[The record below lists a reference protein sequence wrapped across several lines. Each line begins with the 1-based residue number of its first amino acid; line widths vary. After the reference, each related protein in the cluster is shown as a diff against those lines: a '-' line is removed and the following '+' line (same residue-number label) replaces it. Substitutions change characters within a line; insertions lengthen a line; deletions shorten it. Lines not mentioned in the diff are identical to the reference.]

1 MQPTLMETSKPGF
14 PHLRVSRPH
23 AGFSLI
29 ELAVTLFILTLLIGS
44 ILFPLTAQIDQSRVS
59 RTERQLEQIKEALIG
74 YAIINR
80 NLPCPAKSATDG
92 NEDRISGGTT
102 CRLVSSNP
110 IRVGFLPWVTLGLD
124 QADAWDNLFRYSV
137 SATHTD
143 SDLTTNFTL
152 DDIGDITIQTRDNTG
167 ALVNLSNSSAI
178 PVVIM
183 SHGKNSFGA
192 TTREGTPRFTPGGWA
207 GDERDNA
214 NNSTTFVWRIRTERT
229 TAPGGEFDDIVAW
242 ITPNILNSRMVAAG
256 RLP

>member
-1 MQPTLMETSKPGF
+1 MGTNRPFVPY
-14 PHLRVSRPH
+14 LRVSRTH

-74 YAIINR
+74 YAIING
-80 NLPCPAKSATDG
+80 NMPCPAVSSTNGA
-92 NEDRISGGTT
+92 EDRTGTSCTGGK
-102 CRLVSSNP
+102 R
-110 IRVGFLPWVTLGLD
+110 IGFLPWVTLGID

-137 SATHTD
+137 SGTHTI
-143 SDLTTNFTL
+143 SDPTTNFTL
-152 DDIGDITIQTRDNTG
+152 DDTGDITIKTRNNAG
-167 ALVNLSNSSAI
+167 ALVNLSNSPAI

-183 SHGKNSFGA
+183 SPGKNGFGA

-207 GDERDNA
+207 GDEKENA
-214 NNSTTFVWRIRTERT
+214 NKFDEFIWRIRTERT
-229 TAPGGEFDDIVAW
+229 AAPGGEFDDIVAW